1 MSAGAISGA
10 ASGAIN
16 QISGAFGN
24 LSSED
29 FIKVMVEELSN
40 QDPFEPQDSGA
51 LLEQLS
57 SLRNIESQFQLQESI
72 SSLVLQNQ
80 MSAAGSLI
88 GKVVTG
94 LNDVND
100 SVEGLVTSVRLRD
113 GEVMLELDTGHTV
126 AMDRIKTIRDLEDVG

>member
-1 MSAGAISGA
+1 MSAGAINGA
-10 ASGAIN
+10 ASDAIGN
-16 QISGAFGN
+16 ITGAFGK

-57 SLRNIESQFQLQESI
+57 SLRNIESQFQLQDSI

-80 MSAAGSLI
+80 MSAAGGLI
-88 GKVVTG
+88 GKVITG
-94 LNDVND
+94 LNSFND
-100 SVEGLVTSVRLRD
+100 RVEGLVTSVRLQGD
-113 GEVMLELDTGHTV
+113 DIMLELDSGHTISMESV
-126 AMDRIKTIRDLEDVG
+126 EEIRDLSDLG